1 MYLDVFFYIRN
12 FQTREVCLEDGLDLS
27 WNPYSKNM
35 ELKSETDPTYIGI
48 YTTTE
53 NSYTIKEEGVYII
66 TVVANLENEMPLK
79 YIFKQ
84 FKYDSSLDP
93 HDDDKTDEDKDK
105 DNGDNKTLIIALA
118 VAIPIVIILI
128 GIIIFILWK
137 KRNQAIEKN
146 IPAEEDSQAL
156 VRDTLNTTK
165 E

>member
-1 MYLDVFFYIRN
+1 
-12 FQTREVCLEDGLDLS
+12 
-27 WNPYSKNM
+27 
-35 ELKSETDPTYIGI
+35 
-48 YTTTE
+48 
-53 NSYTIKEEGVYII
+53 
-66 TVVANLENEMPLK
+66 MPLK

-93 HDDDKTDEDKDK
+93 HDDDKDK

-137 KRNQAIEKN
+137 KRNQDIEKN